1 MIVKCPNCNGALE
14 YDVITDKMVCV
25 HCRSS
30 FFVGEFQ
37 TSEQKKEANVM
48 PKQQE
53 MPQQMVQGMPQQMM
67 QEMSQPL
74 QRMAYQQPQQQETYM
89 ADEPN
94 DEDMMECNMYS
105 CKACGAELMINNVE
119 SSTYCAY
126 CGQPTIVF
134 ERVSVQKRP
143 KYIIPFAITKEQA
156 VNLIRKRMNEGAFV
170 PSEIKNFEVDVIRGI
185 YIPFYLVDLH
195 YQDEM
200 LIKGKVKSGKNTTT
214 KYYYR
219 KAETDFYHIPVDAS
233 RKLNDN
239 SSQRLEPYI
248 VSEAKPFNPQYLS
261 GYYADCSDE
270 KSADLDYKSS
280 VRAKAMFE
288 QEVLKT
294 VSASDKAIMKN
305 RPHCFVKNKDY
316 AMFPAWFLVFNYM
329 QKHYTI
335 MVNGQTGK
343 VVGAV
348 PYKKR
353 ELWSFLIAM
362 SALLSV
368 IMVPV
373 LYGIFSAMSHDGEGM
388 GDLLS
393 FIVFGCVA
401 LIGVTSAMI
410 KSYKHSRA
418 LSEETMIKQFVKD
431 RQEGM

>member
-1 MIVKCPNCNGALE
+1 MIVRCPNCNGALE

-30 FFVGEFQ
+30 FYVGQFQ
-37 TSEQKKEANVM
+37 TSEQKKEVNV
-48 PKQQE
+48 
-53 MPQQMVQGMPQQMM
+53 MPQQMVEG
-67 QEMSQPL
+67 MSQPM
-74 QRMAYQQPQQQETYM
+74 QRVYQQPQAQDTYM
-89 ADEPN
+89 ADEQY
-94 DEDMMECNMYS
+94 DEEMMECDLYS
-105 CKACGAELMINNVE
+105 CKGCGAQLMINNVE

-143 KYIIPFAITKEQA
+143 KYIIPFAITKQDA
-156 VNLIRKRMNEGAFV
+156 VNLIRKKMNEGAFV

-185 YIPFYLVDLH
+185 YVPFYLVDLH

-214 KYYYR
+214 RYFYR
-219 KAETDFYHIPVDAS
+219 KAETDFHRLPVDAS
-233 RKLNDN
+233 RRFNDN

-248 VSEAKPFNPQYLS
+248 ISNAKPFNPQYLS

-280 VRAKAMFE
+280 ARAKVMFE
-288 QEVLKT
+288 DEVMKT

-305 RPHCFVKNKDY
+305 RPHCFVKNKEY
-316 AMFPAWFLVFNYM
+316 ALFPAWFMVFNYM

-353 ELWSFLIAM
+353 ELWTFLISMTAI
-362 SALLSV
+362 LSV
-368 IMVPV
+368 LIVPIMYSV
-373 LYGIFSAMSHDGEGM
+373 FSAISHDGETM
-388 GDLLS
+388 GDMLG
-393 FIVFGCVA
+393 FIVITFGV
-401 LIGVTSAMI
+401 LIGAASAKI
-410 KSYKHSRA
+410 KSYKKSRQ
-418 LSEETMIKQFVKD
+418 LSEESMIKQFVKD